1 MCPWPVGE
9 GEKAGKPVTDNAIV
23 LPICLGIV
31 GEDVRTPILLPC
43 VHLCVCLVLFAGRIT
58 FDPGNL

>member
-23 LPICLGIV
+23 LPICLGTV
-31 GEDVRTPILLPC
+31 GEDVRTLIFLPC
-43 VHLCVCLVLFAGRIT
+43 VHLCVCFSVICGEDNI
-58 FDPGNL
+58 